1 MVMSLFMKQMF
12 VMMSPKSPYKID
24 IKKQTKNMF
33 SHKLPLIYCGSCYFN
48 LLQAHENSS
57 LGRIISIRDV
67 TAMDYGGPKLKDT
80 ESQYCYL
87 LGLHRILQQA

>member
-1 MVMSLFMKQMF
+1 MVMSLF
-12 VMMSPKSPYKID
+12 VVMSPKSPYKID
-24 IKKQTKNMF
+24 IKKLITCSATNCQN
-33 SHKLPLIYCGSCYFN
+33 IYCGSCYFN
-48 LLQAHENSS
+48 LLQAHEKSS
-57 LGRIISIRDV
+57 LERINSIRDV